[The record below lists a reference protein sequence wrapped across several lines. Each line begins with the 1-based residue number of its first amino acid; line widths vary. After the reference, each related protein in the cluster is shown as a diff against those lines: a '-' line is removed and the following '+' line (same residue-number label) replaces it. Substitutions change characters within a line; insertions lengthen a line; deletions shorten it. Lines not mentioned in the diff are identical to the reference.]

1 MARAESASAS
11 AHSDSIKGLAQ
22 AVARPAYRRLL
33 TAEPF
38 LRRAVPV
45 LIIAF
50 LITLNSGFRI
60 LYRDS
65 GGRVTDYE
73 KAVAA
78 RTGSV
83 DLILAATSASYTTN
97 LIVDQALEYVRTYRP
112 RAFMPAHHDAPFN
125 NLWRPTEPIFQAIKD
140 LDPTIVTISKGYR
153 EPTCFKTGTTVR

>member
-1 MARAESASAS
+1 VIDE
-11 AHSDSIKGLAQ
+11 G
-22 AVARPAYRRLL
+22 
-33 TAEPF
+33 T
-38 LRRAVPV
+38 
-45 LIIAF
+45 IAF

-140 LDPTIVTISKGYR
+140 ADPTIVTISKGYR
-153 EPTCFKTGTTVR
+153 EPTCFKTARSVR